1 MARIRRRDVA
11 PPGPAGEEFPDALR
25 EAVSRAPT
33 GPGCYIWKDESGTVL
48 YVGKAQALK
57 TRVKS
62 YLRPEHVRT
71 HHLMSQARALEWITT
86 DTAAEALVLEANLI
100 KKHKPRYNVQLK
112 DDKRYPYICV
122 SMSEPYPR
130 IFITRQIRDDG
141 NRYFGPFADVRS
153 ARDTL
158 SLIHKIFPIR
168 KTALK
173 LPLKKP
179 QRPCMN
185 YFIKR
190 CLAPC
195 RGDIPTDEYAR
206 IVDEIL
212 LFLQGRRE
220 ILETRVAERM
230 ARYSKEQ
237 QYEKAAVYRDVLVSV
252 RRTAEKQNVMNPAG
266 GDEDIIG
273 CAVSGDT
280 AQIVV
285 LEIRDGRLLGRK
297 SFPLVGTQDAPE
309 EEILSAFLRDYCLL
323 AESIPDRILIPRVP
337 PDRRDLAA
345 IMSERT
351 ERTIRILH
359 PQAPDKRALLKMAA
373 RNAELLLKERL
384 LAVRMRDRRD
394 ALEQLK
400 EMLSLTEL
408 PGVIECYDISHF
420 QGAEPVAS
428 GIMFVDGHPHKPGY
442 RTYAMRSIEGI
453 NDPAMIQEVI
463 ARRLQRLL
471 NEDSALPDLFV
482 VDGGP
487 AQLAAACA
495 AAQAL
500 GQPGQPFV
508 ALAKQREELYVPG
521 NPAPL
526 IFDPQSPGMRV
537 LRHARDEAHRFGVA
551 FHRKRRNR
559 QTLRHLVE
567 ALPEIGPARKKAL
580 LIHLG
585 GTRLEEATRA
595 DLLRVPGIGPLLSE
609 KIVAFFSAPATGA
622 KAGEGWKGARAT

>member
-1 MARIRRRDVA
+1 M
-11 PPGPAGEEFPDALR
+11 
-25 EAVSRAPT
+25 
-33 GPGCYIWKDESGTVL
+33 L
-48 YVGKAQALK
+48 YVGKAQSLRP
-57 TRVKS
+57 RVRS
-62 YLRPEHVRT
+62 YLRPEHIRT
-71 HHLMSQARALEWITT
+71 QHLMVQARALEWITT

-112 DDKRYPYICV
+112 DDKRYPHICV

-130 IFITRQIRDDG
+130 VFITRQVREDG

-158 SLIHKIFPIR
+158 ALIHKIFPIR
-168 KTALK
+168 KTPLT

-195 RGDIPTDEYAR
+195 RGDISTDEYAR

-230 ARYSKEQ
+230 KRYSEEE

-252 RRTAEKQNVMNPAG
+252 RRTSEKQNVMSPAG

-273 CAVSGDT
+273 FAVAGDT

-297 SFPLVGTQDAPE
+297 SYPLVGTQDAPE
-309 EEILSAFLRDYCLL
+309 EEILGAFLRDYCLRNE
-323 AESIPDRILIPRVP
+323 AIPDRILIPRLP
-337 PDRRDLAA
+337 SDRRDLAA

-351 ERTIRILH
+351 HRRIRLLR
-359 PQAPDKRALLKMAA
+359 PRAPEKRALLRMAA
-373 RNAELLLKERL
+373 RNADLLLRERL
-384 LAVRMRDRRD
+384 LAVRLQDRRA

-400 EMLSLTEL
+400 EMLGLPDV

-428 GIMFVDGHPHKPGY
+428 GVMFVDGNPHKPGY
-442 RTYAMRSIEGI
+442 RTYAMRSVPGI
-453 NDPAMIQEVI
+453 NDPAMIQEVV
-463 ARRLQRLL
+463 ARRLQRLI
-471 NEDSALPDLFV
+471 NEESALPDLFV
-482 VDGGP
+482 IDGGP
-487 AQLAAACA
+487 TQLVAACT

-500 GQPGQPFV
+500 GLSDQAFV
-508 ALAKQREELYVPG
+508 ALAKAREELYVPG

-526 IFDPQSPGMRV
+526 YFDPQSAGMRV
-537 LRHARDEAHRFGVA
+537 LRHVRDEAHRFAVA

-559 QTLRHLVE
+559 AALKHLVE
-567 ALPEIGPARKKAL
+567 ALPDIGPVRKKAL
-580 LIHLG
+580 LEHLA
-585 GTRLEEATRA
+585 GTKLESATEEQ
-595 DLLRVPGIGPLLSE
+595 LLRVPGIGPRLAQR
-609 KIVAFFSAPATGA
+609 IVVFFAHGAPASQLGPGA
-622 KAGEGWKGARAT
+622 NAAGRPPEV